1 MTRMKSSD
9 EQDSLRN
16 KINRLESSVKELLIY
31 CNRLTEENDSFKH
44 NNKQLMVERSE
55 LQSKNDKARGQVEAM
70 VDRLKAMDK
79 AS

>member
-1 MTRMKSSD
+1 MTNIKSSD
-9 EQDSLRN
+9 GQDLLQG
-16 KINRLESSVKELLIY
+16 KIDRLESSVRELLLY

-44 NNKQLMVERSE
+44 NNKQLMIERSE

-70 VDRLKAMDK
+70 VDRLKAMDR